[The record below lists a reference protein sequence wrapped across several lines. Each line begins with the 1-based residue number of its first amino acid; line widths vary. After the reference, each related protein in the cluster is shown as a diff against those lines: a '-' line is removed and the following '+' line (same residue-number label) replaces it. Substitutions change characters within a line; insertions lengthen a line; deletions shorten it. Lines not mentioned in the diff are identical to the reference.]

1 MSEPEPF
8 LPDAS
13 PDAPAANHQK
23 SSRSVILWVAL
34 IVLFLTVWQFLT
46 PVEQGSF
53 SSSSSSSFEDVSS
66 AGPGPS
72 WTSVTIGAAP
82 FAAVAVLLFLFLRAF
97 RHQTAFNLAQE
108 PGKLALAQHRYGE
121 ATALFRSTL
130 PRFVKQPA
138 YHAVNLLNLGQ
149 AQLCSGAFDDAIASY
164 ARVERTKTLLFASN
178 VRIFAAIELALAY
191 ALGRDG
197 LDTAERWL
205 AVARKRLA
213 KTNDDRL
220 NVGARLRFV
229 EAIVLCRRGDHAGA
243 IALLERHWLELRY
256 TLSANA
262 MRTVELVRAFAEAQ
276 GSGREGNVVAER
288 LVRIEPVVPG
298 ELAYLGVA
306 WPEMQMFQTAHGLT
320 RAV

>member
-8 LPDAS
+8 LPDVS
-13 PDAPAANHQK
+13 PDAPAAGAQK
-23 SSRSVILWVAL
+23 SSRSVVLWVAL
-34 IVLFLTVWQFLT
+34 IVMFLTVWQFLT
-46 PVEQGSF
+46 PVEQGS
-53 SSSSSSSFEDVSS
+53 SSFEDVSS
-66 AGPGPS
+66 AAPGPS

-82 FAAVAVLLFLFLRAF
+82 FGAVAVLLFLLLRAF

-108 PGKLALAQHRYGE
+108 PGKLALAQHRYVE

-130 PRFVKQPA
+130 PRFVKQPP

-213 KTNDDRL
+213 KTQDDRV
-220 NVGARLRFV
+220 NMGARLRFV

-256 TLSANA
+256 TLSANN
-262 MRTVELVRAFAEAQ
+262 MRTVELLRAFAEAQ
-276 GSGREGNVVAER
+276 GPLREGNVVAER

-298 ELAYLGVA
+298 ELDYLGAA
-306 WPEMQMFQTAHGLT
+306 WPEMQMFQAAHGLT
-320 RAV
+320 RAI